1 MKIEFSL
8 ALVYS
13 AQRPGS
19 HPLRWQGSGSFAVTL
34 CLQVSC
40 QLGQGRE
47 PVPSESN
54 AAGLRGA
61 GDLQVHENLLSL
73 GREVAARSKLPH
85 VRRGLF
91 WVQGSCSPE
100 GHGGIP
106 LLFCGSNGRVV
117 IAEVNLDAPG
127 GLQDTWPPR
136 VILPPPPCARI
147 SLGPGRAGQRETWT
161 LDLEHLVG
169 WGSCTSRACVWGG
182 SPTYLTVPSFMLRFS
197 KTTFLRYFLC
207 YKICKLEVVSS
218 VFAKLCNHHHSLIL
232 ECLNSPRRNQAHH
245 RLPPVPSSPQPQA
258 TLFPLWIH
266 QFWDVH
272 INGIIP

>member
-61 GDLQVHENLLSL
+61 GDLQVHENVLSL

-106 LLFCGSNGRVV
+106 LLFCGSKGRVV

-127 GLQDTWPPR
+127 GLQDTWPPTGH
-136 VILPPPPCARI
+136 LAAPSPPPGHASLWGQGGQGSGRRGHWTWSTWWGGGVALPGPVCGVAPPLI
-147 SLGPGRAGQRETWT
+147 SLSPP
-161 LDLEHLVG
+161 
-169 WGSCTSRACVWGG
+169 SCCV
-182 SPTYLTVPSFMLRFS
+182 
-197 KTTFLRYFLC
+197 FLKDR
-207 YKICKLEVVSS
+207 KSVV
-218 VFAKLCNHHHSLIL
+218 
-232 ECLNSPRRNQAHH
+232 
-245 RLPPVPSSPQPQA
+245 
-258 TLFPLWIH
+258 
-266 QFWDVH
+266 
-272 INGIIP
+272 

>member
-61 GDLQVHENLLSL
+61 GDLQVHENLLFL

-106 LLFCGSNGRVV
+106 LLFCGSKGRVV

-136 VILPPPPCARI
+136 VILPPPALCTHLSGARE
-147 SLGPGRAGQRETWT
+147 GRAAGDMDTGLGAPGGVGELHFQG
-161 LDLEHLVG
+161 LCVG
-169 WGSCTSRACVWGG
+169 W
-182 SPTYLTVPSFMLRFS
+182 
-197 KTTFLRYFLC
+197 
-207 YKICKLEVVSS
+207 
-218 VFAKLCNHHHSLIL
+218 
-232 ECLNSPRRNQAHH
+232 
-245 RLPPVPSSPQPQA
+245 LPHLSHC
-258 TLFPLWIH
+258 PLLH
-266 QFWDVH
+266 AAFF
-272 INGIIP
+272 